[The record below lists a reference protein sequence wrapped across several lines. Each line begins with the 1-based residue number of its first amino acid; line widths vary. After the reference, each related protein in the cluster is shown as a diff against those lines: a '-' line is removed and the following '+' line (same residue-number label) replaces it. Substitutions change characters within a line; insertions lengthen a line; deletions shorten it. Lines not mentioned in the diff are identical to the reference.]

1 MSRYEGDPADV
12 LTRHRLILFDGVCP
26 LCSRFVRFVL
36 KRDRDAVFHFVA
48 MQSDLGQAILGRF
61 ELPAAD
67 WDSYVL
73 VVDGIPSFKSAAF
86 FGIVAH
92 LPAPWS
98 WWRFGRVLPARPL
111 DWLYDRIAR
120 NRYALFGKYD
130 ACMVPSPDVAARFLG

>member
-1 MSRYEGDPADV
+1 
-12 LTRHRLILFDGVCP
+12 
-26 LCSRFVRFVL
+26 RFVRFAL
-36 KRDRDAVFHFVA
+36 KRDRDAVFHFVQ

-86 FGIVAH
+86 FGIMAR